1 MDWYRIRHTI
11 GMHLCSTAIKR
22 AAYLKKHDILYH
34 ISDNCMTMFRKIPLY
49 PKLISMGNN
58 VWIASDVLFVPHD
71 VIHRMLN
78 NKLGTDEF
86 QENLGC
92 IDIKDNVF
100 VGSNSTI
107 LPNVTIGPD
116 TIIAAGSLINKSIPG
131 NGVYGGVPAKYIC
144 SLDELIAKNT
154 FDTVSLKHK
163 LTATLLKITDECA
176 DCKTID
182 RFGHEVSP
190 APLRAV
196 AVNAVKT
203 LNDMYGIKEDIAH
216 KVTLEGGDSN
226 GIVFNINVPTQTNK
240 EEEEFND

>member
-11 GMHLCSTAIKR
+11 GMHLCPTAIKR

-34 ISDNCMTMFRKIPLY
+34 IGDNCMTMFRKIPLY

-58 VWIASDVLFVPHD
+58 VWIASQVSFVTHD

-86 QENLGC
+86 QENIGC

-116 TIIAAGSLINKSIPG
+116 TIIAAGTLVNKRIRGGYTLASLPSI
-131 NGVYGGVPAKYIC
+131 Y
-144 SLDELIAKNT
+144 
-154 FDTVSLKHK
+154 
-163 LTATLLKITDECA
+163 
-176 DCKTID
+176 
-182 RFGHEVSP
+182 
-190 APLRAV
+190 APLMS
-196 AVNAVKT
+196 
-203 LNDMYGIKEDIAH
+203 L
-216 KVTLEGGDSN
+216 
-226 GIVFNINVPTQTNK
+226 
-240 EEEEFND
+240 